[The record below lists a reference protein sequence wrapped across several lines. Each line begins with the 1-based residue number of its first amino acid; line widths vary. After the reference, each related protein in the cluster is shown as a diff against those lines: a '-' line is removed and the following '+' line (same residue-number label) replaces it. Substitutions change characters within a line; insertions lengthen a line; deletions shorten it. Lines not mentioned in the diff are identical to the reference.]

1 MLSLEALRESSEKR
15 GMPVSK
21 MRGVLREY
29 LQIVLLK
36 ALYNLPEARRFC
48 FTGGTYLRL
57 VYGTKRFSEDLDFN
71 GKKIEKKEF
80 EAVAQKLAAEAEKN
94 GIKAGISFSHREN
107 LLIADLSFPQVE
119 KEYGIT
125 SKYGNSGI
133 VIKLDMNRPKWKIN
147 PETEVVSGYGITTP
161 VVCTQKGAFFA
172 DKIDALIK
180 KDRARHLFD
189 IIFMLSEKFPVDDA
203 VMKMLG
209 LKNNPFNLILE
220 RVNGLSE
227 KQLKIYADQ
236 LKPFLF
242 DERDVSLILNAK
254 AILPGLIARYESA

>member
-15 GMPVSK
+15 GMPASK

-29 LQIVLLK
+29 LQIILLK
-36 ALYNLPEARRFC
+36 ALYTMPEGRKFC

-71 GKKIEKKEF
+71 GKKIEKKDLEF
-80 EAVAQKLAAEAEKN
+80 VAGKLAAEAEKS
-94 GIKAGISFSHREN
+94 GMKALVEFSHRDN

-125 SKYGNSGI
+125 AKYGKAGI

-147 PETEVVSGYGITTP
+147 PETNVVSGYGITTP
-161 VVCTQKGAFFA
+161 VVCTQKGALFA

-189 IIFMLSEKFPVDDA
+189 IIFMLSEKFPVDAA
-203 VMKMLG
+203 VVKSLG
-209 LKNNPFNLILE
+209 LKGNPFDLILE

-227 KQLKIYADQ
+227 KQLKDYADQ

-242 DERDVSLILNAK
+242 DERDTSLILNVK
-254 AILPGLIARYESA
+254 AILPGLIAKY